1 MIPAPIVIKLSGHDL
16 NNAAY
21 LHEFSI
27 YVREVE
33 PPVVIVHGGGK
44 EISSLQ
50 QKLGIEPQYI
60 DGVRV
65 TDPASLSIVEM
76 VLCGTINKRLV
87 RHLVTVG
94 LDAQGMS
101 GVDRGLIRA
110 RKMTH
115 ADVDMGFTGEVD
127 TVRGDLLLDWLK
139 QKIVPVIAPICLG
152 DGSAYNVNADHVAGA
167 VAGAINAERVVF
179 LSNVDGVLHD
189 NKVIP
194 RLTASDIQA
203 AIDDGIIYGGMI
215 PKVQTALAVL
225 DAGVPN
231 VIITSLVGLKSHGGT
246 LITRSE

>member
-1 MIPAPIVIKLSGHDL
+1 MPAPVIIKISGHEL
-16 NNAAY
+16 NDDAYLREFAAY
-21 LHEFSI
+21 
-27 YVREVE
+27 VRGVQQ
-33 PPVVIVHGGGK
+33 PVIVVHGGGK

-65 TDPASLSIVEM
+65 TDPASISIVEM
-76 VLCGTINKRLV
+76 VLCGTVNKRLV

-94 LDAQGMS
+94 LEAQGMS

-127 TVRGDLLLDWLK
+127 SVRGDLLLDLLK

-167 VAGAINAERVVF
+167 VAAAVNAEQVIF
-179 LSNVDGVLHD
+179 LSNVAGVLHD

-194 RLTASDIQA
+194 CLTADEIQA
-203 AIDDGIIYGGMI
+203 AIGDGTIYGGMI

-225 DAGVPN
+225 DAGVPEI
-231 VIITSLVGLKSHGGT
+231 IITSLVGLKTHGGT
-246 LITRSE
+246 LITRST